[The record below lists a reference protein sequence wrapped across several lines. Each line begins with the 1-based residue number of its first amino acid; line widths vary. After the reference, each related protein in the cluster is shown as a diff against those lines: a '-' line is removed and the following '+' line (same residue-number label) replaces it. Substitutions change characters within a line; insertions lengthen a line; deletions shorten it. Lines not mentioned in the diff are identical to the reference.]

1 MIVQPKFKVSRDI
14 TEWLDECRNWTGVL
28 LDALKNLEAANEKA
42 KALERENLALR
53 EALEDLTRGVTQVT
67 KQVARQIE
75 ERQGTEG

>member
-1 MIVQPKFKVSRDI
+1 MIVQPGFQVSRDI

-53 EALEDLTRGVTQVT
+53 EALEDLTPGVTQVT
-67 KQVARQIE
+67 RRIE
-75 ERQGTEG
+75 ERQG

>member
-1 MIVQPKFKVSRDI
+1 MIVQPEFQVSRDI

>member
-1 MIVQPKFKVSRDI
+1 MIVQPGFQVSRDI

>member
-1 MIVQPKFKVSRDI
+1 MIVQPTFKVSRDI
-14 TEWLDECRNWTGVL
+14 TEWLDECRNWTGLL

-67 KQVARQIE
+67 RRIE
-75 ERQGTEG
+75 ERQG